1 MSTANLDSADLK
13 AALSSPG
20 LIREDVMDKI
30 WDISKIPLPFT
41 DMVGKGSH
49 KNEYNEWTEEALAQP
64 DVINRVVD
72 GSDASGNDTVLSV
85 RVGNH
90 SAISDKIV
98 RVSYRA
104 QASNSIGNIAS
115 LGRQVSRRQQELRR
129 DVEAQ
134 SIAQFA
140 SLEDNGDAQAGVV
153 GGLPTWLK
161 TSTVNVT
168 SPVGFNPATKYTT
181 LPTIAVDG
189 YQLTE
194 ADIRDLVES
203 IYTEGGDPTVLM
215 TIPGIV
221 RKISEYLFTSSAR
234 VAALMSDQGKSREA
248 AAALGS
254 VNVFITDFGTLRLV
268 ANRLQQKYDITT
280 GTAAYDAGTPANNN
294 RADVFILD
302 PQYLKL
308 SYLHGYRTDPL
319 AKTGLADNRQM
330 VVDWSVCVLN
340 EKAQGFAAGVDPAL
354 DVIPG

>member
-1 MSTANLDSADLK
+1 MATTNLDSANLK
-13 AALSSPG
+13 AALSAPG
-20 LIREDVMDKI
+20 LIREDVMNKI
-30 WDISKIPLPFT
+30 WDISKIPLVFT
-41 DMVGKGSH
+41 DMVGKDTH
-49 KNEYNEWTEEALAQP
+49 NNEYTEWTEEALAKP
-64 DVINRVVD
+64 DLFNRVVD
-72 GSDASGNDTVLSV
+72 GSDASGNDTELSV

-90 SAISDKIV
+90 SAIADKKV

-104 QASNSIGNIAS
+104 QASNSIGNVGK
-115 LGRQVSRRQQELRR
+115 LGRQISRRQQELRR
-129 DVEAQ
+129 DLDAQ
-134 SIAQFA
+134 AIAHFA
-140 SLEDNGDAQAGVV
+140 SLEDNGDAQEGVV
-153 GGLPTWLK
+153 GGLPTWIK

-168 SPVGFNPATKYTT
+168 SPVGFNPATKYTE

-203 IYTEGGDPTVLM
+203 IYNEGGDPTILM

-254 VNVFITDFGTLRLV
+254 VNVFITDFGTLKLV
-268 ANRLQQKYDITT
+268 PNRLQQKYDIAT
-280 GTAAYDAGTPANNN
+280 GNAVYDPAVPANNN
-294 RADVFILD
+294 RADVFVLD
-302 PQYLKL
+302 PAMIRM

-330 VVDWSVCVLN
+330 VVDWSLKVLN
-340 EKAQGFAAGVDPAL
+340 EKSQGFAAGIDPAL